1 MDGPSE
7 VLVDSLKLSP
17 GIQQCLEELRV
28 RIDASTVQRGDVLVG
43 VALFHGGHLEDL
55 VSQRLFTEDVSVKL
69 VETPVRQLDQTL
81 NNLMGYFVVA
91 GPDSLIDVALEIDF
105 NLGCQLVDL
114 LEGLIVDSLRVQNVS
129 DEAFICSEMD
139 WISILIVLILKESIV
154 SLAVSSC
161 HLNFSDSST
170 VSHMTDHA

>member
-1 MDGPSE
+1 MNGPPE

-17 GIQQCLEELRV
+17 SIQQCLEELRV
-28 RIDASTVQRGDVLVG
+28 RVDASTVQRGDVLIS
-43 VALFHGGHLEDL
+43 VALFHGGNLKDL

-69 VETPVRQLDQTL
+69 VETPVWQLDQTL

-105 NLGCQLVDL
+105 DLGCHLVDL
-114 LEGLIVDSLRVQNVS
+114 FEGLIVDGLGVQNVS
-129 DEAFICSEMD
+129 DEAFICCKMD

-170 VSHMTDHA
+170 VSHMTDHT